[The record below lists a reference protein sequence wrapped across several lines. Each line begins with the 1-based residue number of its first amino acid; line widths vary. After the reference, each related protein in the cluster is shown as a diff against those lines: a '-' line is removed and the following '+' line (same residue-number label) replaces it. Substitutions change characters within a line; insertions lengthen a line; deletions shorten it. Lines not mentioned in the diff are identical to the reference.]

1 MKGTVLT
8 TRQYHLDLTEEEAE
22 ALSKMAGFIQLG
34 DLKPAFE
41 RAQMDGKD
49 RSGEVLI
56 ELMMAVQKMV
66 AERHRG

>member
-22 ALSKMAGFIQLG
+22 ALSKMAGYIQLG
-34 DLKPAFE
+34 DLQPAFD
-41 RAQMDGKD
+41 RAQMDQKD